1 MLEIDDLHFPR
12 RLERLVSF
20 VQIRGVHEASGSVLR
35 CSSTP
40 VNMTEQMNL
49 GFFLQNRQE
58 QFLAPEVRFSRRGL
72 VEYSER
78 WAVRDE
84 NVEVIWNLIP
94 VPRG

>member
-1 MLEIDDLHFPR
+1 MLEIDYADFAR
-12 RLERLVSF
+12 WLERLITF
-20 VQIRGVHEASGSVLR
+20 VQVRSIHESSGSALK

-40 VNMTEQMNL
+40 VDMPEKMNL
-49 GFFLQNRQE
+49 GLLLMDRPE
-58 QFLAPEVRFSRRGL
+58 QFFASEVRFSRRSL

-84 NVEVIWNLIP
+84 HVEVIWNLIP